1 MVKILETPLNI
12 LQSSLTPLS
21 NSILS
26 TVVKV
31 IALWQCQQKP
41 KHCKLQ
47 YELHWFMRIIL
58 KCCHHTEPIIHRE
71 VQPRKQMKGKFLNVC
86 LQKETMV
93 CLFELRPQ
101 ILQLA
106 GSCSCLNPHT
116 IKLVQVLCSP
126 VHLCCYLKDESVCEF
141 AFVTSSLTF
150 KDRFTFSICL
160 YLYTILTLLHIFM
173 SFCLIMFSWSRLS
186 SLNQVDILPKLVILV
201 WNSLF
206 MDHVCLA
213 TAGDWQGSRSKLLN
227 TV

>member
-1 MVKILETPLNI
+1 
-12 LQSSLTPLS
+12 
-21 NSILS
+21 
-26 TVVKV
+26 
-31 IALWQCQQKP
+31 
-41 KHCKLQ
+41 
-47 YELHWFMRIIL
+47 MRIIL

-160 YLYTILTLLHIFM
+160 YLYTILTLLHFYVFLFDNVQLKQTEFIKSSRYSSKVSYFGVKFPLYG
-173 SFCLIMFSWSRLS
+173 SCLLSYSR
-186 SLNQVDILPKLVILV
+186 
-201 WNSLF
+201 
-206 MDHVCLA
+206 
-213 TAGDWQGSRSKLLN
+213 
-227 TV
+227 